1 MSNNFEEI
9 GSYGRLW
16 MHFMKE
22 HHPELVQEM
31 QPGQFEAIALSVDR
45 SAWEYRVLLDAQYEQ
60 MNPRPSDFE
69 AALQWERARAFY
81 TDSTVMREKVLV
93 AVTRE

>member
-1 MSNNFEEI
+1 MSKNCEEI
-9 GSYGRLW
+9 GSYGRMW
-16 MHFMKE
+16 MRFME
-22 HHPELVQEM
+22 ERHPELVQEM
-31 QPGQFEAIALSVDR
+31 RPGQYEAIARSVDQ
-45 SAWEYRVLLDAQYEQ
+45 SAWEYRALLDAQYEQ

-81 TDSTVMREKVLV
+81 TDSAVMREKVLV